1 METPYSTKDCQVST
15 SSDPPGPTMP
25 ANFVINLRS
34 SNQTMTSL
42 ELRQLVKKL
51 PKRPQSSSLCDGGGA
66 KLCYERWPETLEAME
81 HLWRARLAGELLFT
95 PGLIGNVELEKRV
108 MAVFYQRVREL
119 MYGELVKNSG
129 KKLTE
134 LTEEANGVT
143 AKLQK
148 PNSLGVAS
156 DLLNRREALMVE
168 VELIRERIKEFKQGI
183 RCVWF
188 HLKDMDDSEESVSV
202 LKLEGEFNWDRLHYL
217 MMRECKRLQDGLPIF
232 SFRQQILREI
242 HSHQVIT
249 CLCCLIL
256 CSLL

>member
-1 METPYSTKDCQVST
+1 
-15 SSDPPGPTMP
+15 
-25 ANFVINLRS
+25 
-34 SNQTMTSL
+34 
-42 ELRQLVKKL
+42 
-51 PKRPQSSSLCDGGGA
+51 
-66 KLCYERWPETLEAME
+66 
-81 HLWRARLAGELLFT
+81 
-95 PGLIGNVELEKRV
+95 
-108 MAVFYQRVREL
+108 

-242 HSHQVIT
+242 HSHQNK
-249 CLCCLIL
+249 LEEDWF
-256 CSLL
+256 